1 MVRDIEEMGFTKDQA
16 ETALGLTNHIME
28 HAVTLLLEDP
38 AKVNTAMQ
46 QQQQQQQQ
54 AKRRSS
60 SLSQIG
66 NVGAATSPAHSR
78 TSSLNDIAVTTSR
91 QQSLQRGMSPNSR
104 NSNATNKG
112 WSPISFLQQQKQ
124 VMENTNLSSVRKLG
138 GWLGKAMENFMDNE
152 GR

>member
-1 MVRDIEEMGFTKDQA
+1 MVRDIEEMGFTKEQA

-46 QQQQQQQQ
+46 HQQQL

-60 SLSQIG
+60 SLSQHG
-66 NVGAATSPAHSR
+66 NGGAATTSPAHSR
-78 TSSLNDIAVTTSR
+78 TSSLNDISVPGSR
-91 QQSLQRGMSPNSR
+91 RQSLQRGVSANSR
-104 NSNATNKG
+104 NTNATNKG

-138 GWLGKAMENFMDNE
+138 GWLGKAMENFMDNDE
-152 GR
+152 R